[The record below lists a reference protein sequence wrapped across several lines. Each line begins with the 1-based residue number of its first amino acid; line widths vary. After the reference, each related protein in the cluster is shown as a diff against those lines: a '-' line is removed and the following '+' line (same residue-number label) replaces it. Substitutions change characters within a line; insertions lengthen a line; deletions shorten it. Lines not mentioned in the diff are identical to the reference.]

1 MNTKHAS
8 FDKPWRSL
16 GAQRRRRPV
25 ALQLLGLVPHE
36 ANRLECPAGPCLIT
50 PVNPERRR
58 APRYHR
64 RVSHPHLP
72 RPKTGRYT

>member
-25 ALQLLGLVPHE
+25 ALQLLGLAPHE
-36 ANRLECPAGPCLIT
+36 ANHLERPAGPRPIT
-50 PVNPERRR
+50 QSISSVDVLHVTITT
-58 APRYHR
+58 A
-64 RVSHPHLP
+64 
-72 RPKTGRYT
+72 T